1 MIKQLRSII
10 GIVFVGLLML
20 PAIAK
25 ADGGGVTLKGNFQA
39 DALVGQADS
48 VVNSRGQAID
58 KAEYNGP
65 FVSNSYLDLSLVS
78 QYVTAGAR
86 LELLHCPL
94 PGFEQGFAGGGLP
107 NIYVTGKYKWFEATV
122 GNIYDQ
128 FGMGFIF
135 RAYEDRPLGVDN
147 SLRGARFVFTPYKG
161 IRIKALGGMQRRYFN
176 YGMDNAFGFDYS
188 QGVVMGADLELNI
201 SEWSK
206 VMQDGGYN
214 LLFGASY
221 VSKYDP
227 DEVIQPSPLYKLNL
241 PQFVGAGDVRLRFQK
256 GGWNALVE
264 YAYKANDPS
273 AENEY
278 IYKPGQVA
286 MLSLA
291 YSQRGMSFIVQAK
304 RSENMSFRSDR
315 TITGLAGNINHMP
328 AFSMTHTYALAAMY
342 PYATQYG
349 SPTAR
354 GEWAFQAEARYT
366 FKRKTPMGGKYGT
379 SFRLNGTYIR
389 GIKAD
394 PVAVNETGTLQG
406 TQGYTSPFF
415 GFGDETYYLD
425 AHLEFSKKITKKFAM
440 TALYMFQQYNQAVV
454 EKHAWDAEEEGFG
467 FKASKPGNIVNS
479 HIGIV
484 ELKYNPSK
492 NIGMRGELQYLF
504 TRQDR
509 GQWIYALYEI
519 SLFKHAMIEVSD
531 LYNIDATKQHYYKI
545 AAAYSWG
552 AHRILLSYGRTRA
565 GYNCSGGVCRYV
577 PTSKG
582 LALSYSV
589 SF

>member
-1 MIKQLRSII
+1 MTKQLRNII
-10 GIVFVGLLML
+10 GILFVGLLMF
-20 PAIAK
+20 PTIVK
-25 ADGGGVTLKGNFQA
+25 ADGGGVSLKGNFQS
-39 DALVGQADS
+39 DALVGQLDS
-48 VVNSRGQAID
+48 VIGATG
-58 KAEYNGP
+58 YNGP
-65 FVSNSYLDLSLVS
+65 FVSNSYLDLSLAS

-94 PGFEQGFAGGGLP
+94 PGFEDAFAGGGLP
-107 NIYVTGKYKWFEATV
+107 NIYVTGKYKWFEATI
-122 GNIYDQ
+122 GNVYDQ
-128 FGMGFIF
+128 FGSGFIF

-161 IRIKALGGMQRRYFN
+161 IRLKALGGMQRKYFN
-176 YGMDNAFGFDYS
+176 YGMSNAFGFDYS
-188 QGVVMGADLELNI
+188 QGAVMGADLELNV

-241 PQFVGAGDVRLRFQK
+241 PQFVGAGDVRVRFQK

-273 AENEY
+273 ADNGY
-278 IYKPGQVA
+278 IYKPGQAA

-291 YSQRGMSFIVQAK
+291 YSQRGMSFLVQAK

-315 TITGLAGNINHMP
+315 TGSGIGGFINHMP

-349 SPTAR
+349 TPAAR

-394 PVAVNETGTLQG
+394 PIDVNVTGTLQG
-406 TQGYTSPFF
+406 TNGYESPFF
-415 GFGDETYYLD
+415 GFGDEIYYLD
-425 AHLEFSKKITKKFAM
+425 VHLEFAKKITKTFSM

-454 EKHAWDAEEEGFG
+454 EGHGFDSS
-467 FKASKPGNIVNS
+467 FKGSRPADIVNS
-479 HIGIV
+479 HIAIA
-484 ELKYNPSK
+484 ELKYKPTK

-509 GQWIYALYEI
+509 GQWVYALYEI
-519 SLFKHAMIEVSD
+519 SLFQQAMIEISD
-531 LYNIDATKQHYYKI
+531 LYNIDETNQHYYKV
-545 AAAYSWG
+545 AASYNWG
-552 AHRILLSYGRTRA
+552 THRVQLSYGRTRA

-577 PTSKG
+577 PASKG

>member
-1 MIKQLRSII
+1 MTKQLRNII
-10 GIVFVGLLML
+10 GILFAGLLL
-20 PAIAK
+20 FPTIVK
-25 ADGGGVTLKGNFQA
+25 ADGGGVALKGNFQTEG
-39 DALVGQADS
+39 LVGQIDS
-48 VVNSRGQAID
+48 VIGATG
-58 KAEYNGP
+58 YNGP
-65 FVSNSYLDLSLVS
+65 YVSNSYLDLSLSS

-94 PGFEQGFAGGGLP
+94 PGFEDGFAGGGLP
-107 NIYVTGKYKWFEATV
+107 NVYVTGKYKWFEATV
-122 GNIYDQ
+122 GNVYDQ
-128 FGMGFIF
+128 FGSGLIF

-161 IRIKALGGMQRRYFN
+161 IRLKALGGMQRKYFN

-188 QGVVMGADLELNI
+188 QGAVMGADLELNI
-201 SEWSK
+201 DEWSK
-206 VMQDGGYN
+206 AMQDGGYN

-227 DEVIQPSPLYKLNL
+227 DEVLQPSPLYKLNL

-273 AENEY
+273 ADNGY
-278 IYKPGQVA
+278 IYKPGTAA
-286 MLSLA
+286 MMSLS
-291 YSQRGMSFIVQAK
+291 YSQRGMSFLLQAK

-315 TITGLAGNINHMP
+315 TGSGIGGFINHMP

-349 SPTAR
+349 TPAAR

-389 GIKAD
+389 GIKAN
-394 PVAVNETGTLQG
+394 PLEANATGTLQG
-406 TQGYTSPFF
+406 TNGYESPFF
-415 GFGDETYYLD
+415 AMGDETYYLD
-425 AHLEFSKKITKKFAM
+425 VHLEFAKKFTKTFSM
-440 TALYMFQQYNQAVV
+440 TALYMFQQYNQAIV
-454 EKHAWDAEEEGFG
+454 EGHGFDSS
-467 FKASKPGNIVNS
+467 FKGSRPADIVNS
-479 HIGIV
+479 HIAIA
-484 ELKYNPSK
+484 ELKYKPSK

-509 GQWIYALYEI
+509 GQWVYALYEI
-519 SLFKHAMIEVSD
+519 SLFQQAMIEISD
-531 LYNIDATKQHYYKI
+531 LYNADATKQHYYKV
-545 AAAYSWG
+545 AASYNWG
-552 AHRILLSYGRTRA
+552 THRVQLSYGRTRA

-577 PTSKG
+577 PASKG

>member
-1 MIKQLRSII
+1 MTKQLRSII
-10 GIVFVGLLML
+10 GILFVGLLMF
-20 PAIAK
+20 PAIVK
-25 ADGGGVTLKGNFQA
+25 ADGGGVSLKGNFQS
-39 DALVGQADS
+39 DALVGQLDS
-48 VVNSRGQAID
+48 VIGATG
-58 KAEYNGP
+58 YNGP
-65 FVSNSYLDLSLVS
+65 FVSNSYLDLSLAS

-94 PGFEQGFAGGGLP
+94 PGFEDAFAGGGLP
-107 NIYVTGKYKWFEATV
+107 NIYVTGKYKWFEATI
-122 GNIYDQ
+122 GNVYDQ
-128 FGMGFIF
+128 FGSGFIF

-161 IRIKALGGMQRRYFN
+161 IRLKALGGMQRKYFN
-176 YGMDNAFGFDYS
+176 YGMNNAFGFDYS
-188 QGVVMGADLELNI
+188 QGAVMGADLELNV

-206 VMQDGGYN
+206 VMQEGGYN

-241 PQFVGAGDVRLRFQK
+241 PQFVGAGDVRVRFQK

-273 AENEY
+273 ADNGY
-278 IYKPGQVA
+278 IYKPGQAA

-291 YSQRGMSFIVQAK
+291 YSQRGMSFLVQAK

-315 TITGLAGNINHMP
+315 TGSGIGGFINHMP

-349 SPTAR
+349 TPAAR

-366 FKRKTPMGGKYGT
+366 FKRKTTMGGKYGT

-394 PVAVNETGTLQG
+394 PVAVNATGTLQG
-406 TQGYTSPFF
+406 TNGYESPFF

-425 AHLEFSKKITKKFAM
+425 VHLEFAKKMTKTFSM

-454 EKHAWDAEEEGFG
+454 EGHGFDSS
-467 FKASKPGNIVNS
+467 FKGSRPADIVNS

-484 ELKYNPSK
+484 ELKYKPTK

-509 GQWIYALYEI
+509 GQWVYALYEI
-519 SLFKHAMIEVSD
+519 SLFQQAMIEISD
-531 LYNIDATKQHYYKI
+531 LYNIDETNQHYYKV
-545 AAAYSWG
+545 AASYNWG
-552 AHRILLSYGRTRA
+552 THRVQLSYGRTRA

-577 PTSKG
+577 PASKG

>member
-1 MIKQLRSII
+1 MTKRFKSII
-10 GIVFVGLLML
+10 DILIVVLFIL

-25 ADGGGVTLKGNFQA
+25 ADGGGVTLKGNFQT
-39 DALVGQADS
+39 DALVGQVDS
-48 VVNSRGQAID
+48 VIGAN
-58 KAEYNGP
+58 EYNGP
-65 FVSNSYLDLSLVS
+65 FVSNSYLDLSLSS

-86 LELLHCPL
+86 LELLHAPL
-94 PGFEQGFAGGGLP
+94 PGFEDNFAGGGLP
-107 NIYVTGKYKWFEATV
+107 NIFVTGKYKWFEATI
-122 GNIYDQ
+122 GNVYDQ
-128 FGMGFIF
+128 FGSGLIF

-147 SLRGARFVFTPYKG
+147 SLRGARIVLTPYKG
-161 IRIKALGGMQRRYFN
+161 IRFKALGGMQRKYFN
-176 YGMDNAFGFDYS
+176 YGVGNAFGFDYS
-188 QGVVMGADLELNI
+188 QGAVMGADLELNI
-201 SEWSK
+201 NEWSK

-227 DEVIQPSPLYKLNL
+227 DEVIQPNMFYKLNL
-241 PQFVGAGDVRLRFQK
+241 PKFVGAGDVRVRFQK

-273 AENEY
+273 ADNGY
-278 IYKPGQVA
+278 IYKPGTAA
-286 MLSLA
+286 MLSLS
-291 YSQRGMSFIVQAK
+291 YSQRGMSFLVQAK

-315 TITGLAGNINHMP
+315 TGSGISGFINHMP

-349 SPTAR
+349 TPAAR

-366 FKRKTPMGGKYGT
+366 FKRKTVMGGKYGT

-389 GIKAD
+389 GIKAT
-394 PVAVNETGTLQG
+394 PVTELIPGTLQG
-406 TQGYTSPFF
+406 SNGYESPFF

-425 AHLEFSKKITKKFAM
+425 VHLEFAKKITKTFSM

-454 EKHAWDAEEEGFG
+454 EGHGFDSS
-467 FKASKPGNIVNS
+467 FKGSRPADIVNS
-479 HIGIV
+479 HIAIA
-484 ELKYNPSK
+484 ELKYKPTK

-509 GQWIYALYEI
+509 GQWVYALYEI
-519 SLFKHAMIEVSD
+519 SLFQQAMIEVSD
-531 LYNIDATKQHYYKI
+531 LYNIDETNQHYYKV
-545 AAAYSWG
+545 AASYNWG
-552 AHRILLSYGRTRA
+552 THRVQLSYGRTRA

-577 PTSKG
+577 PASKG

>member
-1 MIKQLRSII
+1 MTKQLRNII
-10 GIVFVGLLML
+10 GILFAGLLMF
-20 PAIAK
+20 PTIVK
-25 ADGGGVTLKGNFQA
+25 ADGGGVALKGNFQTEG
-39 DALVGQADS
+39 LVGQIDS
-48 VVNSRGQAID
+48 VIGATG
-58 KAEYNGP
+58 YNGP
-65 FVSNSYLDLSLVS
+65 YVSNSYLDLSLSS

-94 PGFEQGFAGGGLP
+94 PGFEDGFAGGGLP
-107 NIYVTGKYKWFEATV
+107 NVYVTGKYKWFEATV
-122 GNIYDQ
+122 GNVYDQ
-128 FGMGFIF
+128 FGSGLIF

-161 IRIKALGGMQRRYFN
+161 IRLKALGGMQRKYFN

-188 QGVVMGADLELNI
+188 QGAVMGADLELNI
-201 SEWSK
+201 DEWSK
-206 VMQDGGYN
+206 AMQDGGYN

-227 DEVIQPSPLYKLNL
+227 DEVLQPSPLYKLNL

-273 AENEY
+273 ADNGY
-278 IYKPGQVA
+278 IYKPGTAA
-286 MLSLA
+286 MMSLS
-291 YSQRGMSFIVQAK
+291 YSQRGMSFLLQAK

-315 TITGLAGNINHMP
+315 TGSGIGGFINHMP

-349 SPTAR
+349 TPAAR

-389 GIKAD
+389 GIKAN
-394 PVAVNETGTLQG
+394 PLEANATGTLQG
-406 TQGYTSPFF
+406 TNGYESPCFAM
-415 GFGDETYYLD
+415 GDETYYLD
-425 AHLEFSKKITKKFAM
+425 VHLEFAKKFTKTFSM
-440 TALYMFQQYNQAVV
+440 TALYMFQQYNQAIV
-454 EKHAWDAEEEGFG
+454 EGHGFDSS
-467 FKASKPGNIVNS
+467 FKGSRPADIVNS
-479 HIGIV
+479 HIAIA
-484 ELKYNPSK
+484 ELKYKPSK

-509 GQWIYALYEI
+509 GQWVYALYEI
-519 SLFKHAMIEVSD
+519 SLFQQAMIEVSD
-531 LYNIDATKQHYYKI
+531 LYNIDETNQHYYKV
-545 AAAYSWG
+545 AASYNWG
-552 AHRILLSYGRTRA
+552 THRVQLSYGRTRA

-577 PTSKG
+577 PASKG

>member
-1 MIKQLRSII
+1 MTKQLRSII
-10 GIVFVGLLML
+10 GILFVGLLMF
-20 PAIAK
+20 PAIVK
-25 ADGGGVTLKGNFQA
+25 ADGGGVSLKGNFQS
-39 DALVGQADS
+39 DALVGQLDS
-48 VVNSRGQAID
+48 VIGATG
-58 KAEYNGP
+58 YNGP
-65 FVSNSYLDLSLVS
+65 FVSNSYLDLSLAS

-94 PGFEQGFAGGGLP
+94 PGFEDAFAGGGLP
-107 NIYVTGKYKWFEATV
+107 NIYVTGKYKWFEATI
-122 GNIYDQ
+122 GNVYDQ
-128 FGMGFIF
+128 FGSGFIF

-161 IRIKALGGMQRRYFN
+161 IRLKALGGMQRKYFN
-176 YGMDNAFGFDYS
+176 YGMSNAFGFDYS
-188 QGVVMGADLELNI
+188 QGAVMGADLELNV

-206 VMQDGGYN
+206 VMQEGGYN

-241 PQFVGAGDVRLRFQK
+241 PQFVGAGDVRVRFQK

-273 AENEY
+273 ADNGY
-278 IYKPGQVA
+278 IYKPGQAA

-291 YSQRGMSFIVQAK
+291 YSQRGMSFLVQAK

-315 TITGLAGNINHMP
+315 TGSGIGGFINHMP

-349 SPTAR
+349 TPAAR

-366 FKRKTPMGGKYGT
+366 FKRKTTMGGKYGT

-394 PVAVNETGTLQG
+394 PVAVNATGTLQG
-406 TQGYTSPFF
+406 TNGYESPFF

-425 AHLEFSKKITKKFAM
+425 VHLEFAKKMTKTFSM

-454 EKHAWDAEEEGFG
+454 EGHGFDSS
-467 FKASKPGNIVNS
+467 FKGSRPADIVNS

-484 ELKYNPSK
+484 ELKYKPTK

-509 GQWIYALYEI
+509 GQWVYALYEI
-519 SLFKHAMIEVSD
+519 SLFQQAMIEISD
-531 LYNIDATKQHYYKI
+531 LYNIDETNQHYYKV
-545 AAAYSWG
+545 AASYNWG
-552 AHRILLSYGRTRA
+552 THRVQLSYGRTRA

-577 PTSKG
+577 PASKG

>member
-1 MIKQLRSII
+1 MTKQLRNII
-10 GIVFVGLLML
+10 GILFAGLLL
-20 PAIAK
+20 FPTIVK
-25 ADGGGVTLKGNFQA
+25 ADGGGVALKGNFQTEG
-39 DALVGQADS
+39 LVGQIDS
-48 VVNSRGQAID
+48 VIGATG
-58 KAEYNGP
+58 YNGP
-65 FVSNSYLDLSLVS
+65 YVSNSYLDLSLSS

-94 PGFEQGFAGGGLP
+94 PGFEDGFAGGGLP
-107 NIYVTGKYKWFEATV
+107 NVYVTGKYKWFEATV
-122 GNIYDQ
+122 GNVYDQ
-128 FGMGFIF
+128 FGSGLIF

-161 IRIKALGGMQRRYFN
+161 IRLKALGGMQRKYFN

-188 QGVVMGADLELNI
+188 QGAVMGADLELNI
-201 SEWSK
+201 DEWSK
-206 VMQDGGYN
+206 AMQDGGYN

-227 DEVIQPSPLYKLNL
+227 DEVLQPSPLYKLNL

-273 AENEY
+273 ADNGY
-278 IYKPGQVA
+278 IYKPGTAA
-286 MLSLA
+286 MMSLS
-291 YSQRGMSFIVQAK
+291 YSQRGMSFLLQAK

-315 TITGLAGNINHMP
+315 TGSGIGGFINHMP

-349 SPTAR
+349 TPAAR

-394 PVAVNETGTLQG
+394 PLEVNATGTLQG
-406 TQGYTSPFF
+406 TNGYESPFF
-415 GFGDETYYLD
+415 AMGDETYYLD
-425 AHLEFSKKITKKFAM
+425 VHLEFAKKFTKTFSM
-440 TALYMFQQYNQAVV
+440 TALYMFQQYNQAIV
-454 EKHAWDAEEEGFG
+454 EGHGFDSS
-467 FKASKPGNIVNS
+467 FKGSRPADIVNS
-479 HIGIV
+479 HIAIA
-484 ELKYNPSK
+484 ELKYKPSK

-509 GQWIYALYEI
+509 GQWVYALYEI
-519 SLFKHAMIEVSD
+519 SWFQQAMIEVSD
-531 LYNIDATKQHYYKI
+531 LYNIDETNQHYYKV
-545 AAAYSWG
+545 AASYNWG
-552 AHRILLSYGRTRA
+552 THRVQLSYGRTRA

-577 PTSKG
+577 PASKG

>member
-1 MIKQLRSII
+1 MTKQLRSII
-10 GIVFVGLLML
+10 GILFVGLLMF
-20 PAIAK
+20 PAIVK
-25 ADGGGVTLKGNFQA
+25 ADGGGVSLKGNFQS
-39 DALVGQADS
+39 DALVGQLDS
-48 VVNSRGQAID
+48 VIGATG
-58 KAEYNGP
+58 YNGP
-65 FVSNSYLDLSLVS
+65 FVSNSYLDLSLAS

-94 PGFEQGFAGGGLP
+94 PGFEDAFAGGGLP
-107 NIYVTGKYKWFEATV
+107 NIYVTGKYKWFEATI
-122 GNIYDQ
+122 GNVYDQ
-128 FGMGFIF
+128 FGSGFIF

-161 IRIKALGGMQRRYFN
+161 IRLKALGGMQRKYFN
-176 YGMDNAFGFDYS
+176 YGMNNAFGFDYS
-188 QGVVMGADLELNI
+188 QGAVMGADLELNV

-206 VMQDGGYN
+206 VMQEGGYN

-241 PQFVGAGDVRLRFQK
+241 PQFVGAGDVRVRFQK

-273 AENEY
+273 ADNGY
-278 IYKPGQVA
+278 IYKPGQAA

-291 YSQRGMSFIVQAK
+291 YSQRGMSFLVQAK

-315 TITGLAGNINHMP
+315 TGSGIGGFINHMP

-349 SPTAR
+349 TPAAR

-366 FKRKTPMGGKYGT
+366 FKRKTTMGGKYGT
-379 SFRLNGTYIR
+379 SFRFNGTYIR

-394 PVAVNETGTLQG
+394 PVAVNATGTLQG
-406 TQGYTSPFF
+406 TNGYESPFF

-425 AHLEFSKKITKKFAM
+425 VHLEFAKKMTKTFSM

-454 EKHAWDAEEEGFG
+454 EGHGFDSS
-467 FKASKPGNIVNS
+467 FKGSRPADIVNS

-484 ELKYNPSK
+484 ELKYKPTK

-509 GQWIYALYEI
+509 GQWVYALYEI
-519 SLFKHAMIEVSD
+519 SLFQQAMIEISD
-531 LYNIDATKQHYYKI
+531 LYNIDETNQHYYKV
-545 AAAYSWG
+545 AASYNWG
-552 AHRILLSYGRTRA
+552 THRVQLSYGRTRA

-577 PTSKG
+577 PASKG

>member
-1 MIKQLRSII
+1 MTKQLRNII
-10 GIVFVGLLML
+10 GILFVGLLMF
-20 PAIAK
+20 PTFVK
-25 ADGGGVTLKGNFQA
+25 ADGGGVSLKGNFQS
-39 DALVGQADS
+39 DALVGQLDS
-48 VVNSRGQAID
+48 VIGATG
-58 KAEYNGP
+58 YNGP
-65 FVSNSYLDLSLVS
+65 FVSNSYLDLSLAS

-94 PGFEQGFAGGGLP
+94 PGFEDAFAGGGLP
-107 NIYVTGKYKWFEATV
+107 NIYVTGKYKWFEATI
-122 GNIYDQ
+122 GNVYDQ
-128 FGMGFIF
+128 FGSGFIF

-161 IRIKALGGMQRRYFN
+161 IRLKALGGMQRKYFN
-176 YGMDNAFGFDYS
+176 YGMSNAFGFDYS
-188 QGVVMGADLELNI
+188 QGAVMGADLELNV

-241 PQFVGAGDVRLRFQK
+241 PQFVGAGDVRVRFQK

-273 AENEY
+273 ADNGY
-278 IYKPGQVA
+278 IYKPGQAA

-291 YSQRGMSFIVQAK
+291 YSQRGMSFLVQAK

-315 TITGLAGNINHMP
+315 TGSGIGGFINHMP

-349 SPTAR
+349 TPAAR

-394 PVAVNETGTLQG
+394 PIDVNVTGTLQG
-406 TQGYTSPFF
+406 TNGYESPFF

-425 AHLEFSKKITKKFAM
+425 VHLEFAKKITKTFSM

-454 EKHAWDAEEEGFG
+454 EGHGFDSS
-467 FKASKPGNIVNS
+467 FKGSRPADIVNS
-479 HIGIV
+479 HIAIA
-484 ELKYNPSK
+484 ELKYKPTK

-509 GQWIYALYEI
+509 GQWVYALYEI
-519 SLFKHAMIEVSD
+519 SLFQQAMIEISD
-531 LYNIDATKQHYYKI
+531 LYNIDETNQHYYKV
-545 AAAYSWG
+545 AASYNWG
-552 AHRILLSYGRTRA
+552 THRVQLSYGRTRA

-577 PTSKG
+577 PASKG